1 MAVPE
6 AGGVGSSE
14 PADGKAGEGVGVGV
28 GAGGYSLAVVAILEL
43 QNPESGILSS
53 ASRAFIR

>member
-6 AGGVGSSE
+6 GGGAGSSE
-14 PADGKAGEGVGVGV
+14 SAEAGV
-28 GAGGYSLAVVAILEL
+28 GAGAGHSSAVVAILEL
-43 QNPESGILSS
+43 QNPESGLLAS